1 MDRFHSQLHKNGHS
15 SYTKID
21 IAVTQRR
28 ISSLIFIIPFSVPHT
43 NLFGNCL
50 MDLQG
55 WTHQNL
61 WQTLEEMTVIY
72 ADPGRNVFKKKKKKR
87 DTGKRIWMFES
98 STSVKCFQ
106 VHERDQLNSCSLL
119 VDEVVRMKEFACMRH
134 WACFLG
140 KSSTQIH
147 NRFHLTCNA
156 TWCVK
161 QKIGF

>member
-72 ADPGRNVFKKKKKKR
+72 ADPGRNVFKKKKKREILEKEFGCLSQAPLWNASR
-87 DTGKRIWMFES
+87 SMNVTSLIAVASWWMKWWEWKNLPVWDTGPAFWEKAAHRYITD
-98 STSVKCFQ
+98 ST
-106 VHERDQLNSCSLL
+106 LP
-119 VDEVVRMKEFACMRH
+119 A
-134 WACFLG
+134 
-140 KSSTQIH
+140 TQPDVW
-147 NRFHLTCNA
+147 NR
-156 TWCVK
+156 K
-161 QKIGF
+161 